1 MEKKDLE
8 IGYIVQTN
16 LCYGYSGVQ
25 SAAVCIVP
33 LMIVEVTNIFEDKIE
48 FAEISKS
55 LKTYVHL
62 QDIQG
67 LPLNS
72 CILGK
77 LGFTHIDKTLALC
90 PAPEKISGQVFEAT
104 IDNTKIQIIQDGN
117 KYKLCMGSSRCPL
130 DISFV
135 HEIQKNKPTNGKPL
149 KINPV
154 LFDESN

>member
-67 LPLNS
+67 LR
-72 CILGK
+72 I
-77 LGFTHIDKTLALC
+77 
-90 PAPEKISGQVFEAT
+90 
-104 IDNTKIQIIQDGN
+104 
-117 KYKLCMGSSRCPL
+117 
-130 DISFV
+130 
-135 HEIQKNKPTNGKPL
+135 
-149 KINPV
+149 
-154 LFDESN
+154 